1 MSRKKKLKKRR
12 PARLTCLYY
21 ILIGI
26 IAMFV
31 VFVAIAKADETDGK
45 TKASQTA
52 RMPIESRS
60 TDLLYRG
67 DGETAKQLSE
77 TAMTREE
84 ADVLA
89 AQNGEGRWA
98 IEYEPT
104 PDHINQEKVDDEIS
118 ENFDLFCD
126 VVYAESGNQGDLGMR
141 YVADCIINRMR
152 CGEAFADT
160 MKGVLTAEG
169 QFACISDG
177 GAAKWKGH
185 EKEEVRKI
193 CQEELEDTTNTDIYY
208 FRTGHFFDF
217 GVPKFQYKDHY
228 FSGR

>member
-1 MSRKKKLKKRR
+1 MNRNSKLKKKR

-31 VFVAIAKADETDGK
+31 VFVVIAKADEADGGV
-45 TKASQTA
+45 KAGQTA
-52 RMPIESRS
+52 GMPIARP
-60 TDLLYRG
+60 TDLVYR
-67 DGETAKQLSE
+67 DNGEIAKQLSE

-89 AQNGEGRWA
+89 AQNGEGRWT

-104 PDHINQEKVDDEIS
+104 ADHIDEEKVDDEIS

-185 EKEEVRKI
+185 EKEKVRKI
-193 CQEELEDTTNTDIYY
+193 CQEELADTTNTDIYY

-217 GVPKFQYKDHY
+217 GVPKFQYKAHY